1 MHRNQLH
8 LCDEI
13 ALILNGRHERARP
26 GRRVLDK
33 GPCERNAGLIR
44 VADCVRGAGVRNT
57 CHRVNLLVAHV
68 VAFCEFLTAAHA
80 HGLDG
85 YALVGRGGIAVVDP
99 EEGADAHLLS
109 GGGEGCERLR
119 GHHGN
124 FAGAQFAEVLIAEV
138 QIGKTLEGGAVALRL
153 APHNNRRSTELVAG
167 QIDALRGQEHN
178 AHGAVNHFLGV
189 AKSLDQIVFAVNQRC
204 DQLGRIDEAAAH
216 LEEGGAVV
224 L

>member
-1 MHRNQLH
+1 M
-8 LCDEI
+8 
-13 ALILNGRHERARP
+13 
-26 GRRVLDK
+26 
-33 GPCERNAGLIR
+33 
-44 VADCVRGAGVRNT
+44 
-57 CHRVNLLVAHV
+57 AHV

-85 YALVGRGGIAVVDP
+85 YPLIGGRRVAVVDP

-109 GGGEGCERLR
+109 GGGEGCERLG

-124 FAGAQFAEVLIAEV
+124 FAGAQFAEVLVAEI
-138 QIGKTLEGGAVALRL
+138 QIGKTLEGGAVAFRL
-153 APHNNRRSTELVAG
+153 APHNNRRSAELVAG

-189 AKSLDQIVFAVNQRC
+189 AESLNQIVLAVDQRC
-204 DQLGRIDEAAAH
+204 DQLGRIDDAAAH